1 MKVNDLIAIRQR
13 KKFGSSYTE
22 KKGKY
27 EFKKKN
33 IVIKIS
39 FINEDSSADTYEFYS
54 CDLSKEYVEINS
66 NYTEHEM

>member
-1 MKVNDLIAIRQR
+1 MQVNDLVIWNRGKI
-13 KKFGSSYTE
+13 GSSYTE
-22 KKGKY
+22 KKGQY
-27 EFKKKN
+27 EFKKKK

-66 NYTEHEM
+66 NYRT